1 MHGIKLGKLA
11 VVVVG
16 QKSHEFLLGLFTQV
30 FCVHEKQDALRLSML
45 DQPVD
50 AGDGGKGL
58 AGTGC
63 HLYQGAGFVLL
74 EGGFQIVNGGNLA
87 GAQAFGV

>member
-16 QKSHEFLLGLFTQV
+16 QKSHKFLLGLFTKV
-30 FCVHEKQDALRLSML
+30 FRVHEKQDPLRLGML

-50 AGDGGKGL
+50 AGDGGKGF
-58 AGTGC
+58 AGTGG
-63 HLYQGAGFVLL
+63 HLYQGARLVLL
-74 EGGFQIVNGGNLA
+74 EGCFQIVNGGNLA